1 MPFKSV
7 RLYCVALD
15 DKLKSIFSNESEL
28 DKLIADE
35 KFRPA
40 GQMEISS
47 CGFAPVFG
55 RNTEA
60 FSFSYDGNH
69 YFRFV
74 EENKLL
80 PTSVVNQ
87 ALLDEI
93 DAKEEELGRPLKKAE
108 KTTLKTALTNKMLAQ
123 AFSSRRE
130 MMVWV
135 NSRYG
140 FVGVS
145 VTSAKRAENAITYLR
160 KALGG
165 SFPAKAFSPRCV
177 IEDRLTSFVSRN
189 ELPEGFK
196 LGYDCV
202 LKSNDDTGA
211 TVRASKEDLTCGEI
225 QSHIKAGKQ
234 ITDLQ
239 LNLND
244 SVSFVLNNELTIK
257 RIAIDDTF
265 LSQNLPQ
272 SVEDKTQDM
281 QSYFIVEASVL
292 TVMVDRVTKAFDCD
306 R

>member
-7 RLYCVALD
+7 RLYSVALD
-15 DKLKSIFSNESEL
+15 DKLKSIFANENEL

-35 KFRPA
+35 KFKPA

-60 FSFSYDGNH
+60 YSFSYDGNH

-80 PTSVVNQ
+80 PSSVVNQ
-87 ALLDEI
+87 VFLDEV

-108 KTTLKTALTNKMLAQ
+108 KTTLKTAITNKMLAQ
-123 AFSSRRE
+123 AFASRRE
-130 MMVWV
+130 LMIWV

-140 FVGVS
+140 FVGIS

-165 SFPAKAFSPRCV
+165 SFPAKSFSPRCV
-177 IEDRLTSFVSRN
+177 VEDRLTSFVARN
-189 ELPEGFK
+189 DMPDGFK

-211 TVRASKEDLTCGEI
+211 TVRASKEDLTCDEI
-225 QSHIKAGKQ
+225 QSHIKAGKM

-244 SVSFVLNNELTIK
+244 SVSFVVNNELVLK

-272 SVEDKTQDM
+272 STEDKTADM
-281 QSYFIVEASVL
+281 QSFFIIEASVL
-292 TVMVDRVTKAFDCD
+292 TDMVDRVTKAFDCD

>member
-7 RLYCVALD
+7 RLYTVALD
-15 DKLKSIFSNESEL
+15 DKLKSIFANENEL

-35 KFRPA
+35 KFKPA

-60 FSFSYDGNH
+60 YSFSYDGNH

-80 PTSVVNQ
+80 PSSVVNQ
-87 ALLDEI
+87 VFLDEV

-108 KTTLKTALTNKMLAQ
+108 KTTLKTAITNKMLAQ
-123 AFSSRRE
+123 AFASRRE
-130 MMVWV
+130 LMIWV

-140 FVGVS
+140 FVGIS

-165 SFPAKAFSPRCV
+165 SFPAKSFSPRCV
-177 IEDRLTSFVSRN
+177 VEDRLTSFVARN
-189 ELPEGFK
+189 DMPEGFK
-196 LGYDCV
+196 LGFDCV

-211 TVRASKEDLTCGEI
+211 TVRASKEDLTCDEI
-225 QSHIKAGKQ
+225 QSHIKAGKM

-244 SVSFVLNNELTIK
+244 SVSFVVNNELVLK

-272 SVEDKTQDM
+272 STEDKTADM
-281 QSYFIVEASVL
+281 QSFFIIEASVL
-292 TVMVDRVTKAFDCD
+292 TDMVDRVTKAFDCD